1 MNLRGTVTAL
11 ATPFSGGTPD
21 TAALRRLVT
30 HQIENGVEG
39 LLACGCTGEPAT
51 MSEAER
57 LLVMETVVDQAAGS
71 VPVLGG
77 TGTNCTE
84 STTRFTREAAKTGIS
99 GVLVITPYYNKP
111 TPAGQIAHFNAVAD
125 ASELPV
131 MVYNVPGRTGTCMT
145 VETIAALSGHGNI
158 FALKDA
164 AGSVERVTEI
174 RRACSIAF
182 FSGDDHL
189 ALPQAFMGSD
199 GVVSVTSNIAPAA
212 MGEMIRQGLAGNVA
226 VARRIHE
233 RLYPLFKALFCETSP
248 GPVKM
253 ALSILGIFP
262 DPAPR
267 LPLVAVGKPCV
278 EALMTAM
285 KGAGITV

>member
-11 ATPFSGGTPD
+11 ATPFTGGAPD
-21 TAALRRLVT
+21 TGAIRRLVSF
-30 HQIENGVEG
+30 QIENGVEG

-57 LLVMETVVDQAAGS
+57 LLVMETVVDQAAGA

-84 STTRFTREAAKTGIS
+84 STKRFTREAVKTGID

-111 TPAGQIAHFNAVAD
+111 TPAGQIAHFKAVAD
-125 ASELPV
+125 DSELPV

-145 VETIAALSGHGNI
+145 VETIAALAGHGNI

-164 AGSVERVTEI
+164 AGSVERITEI
-174 RRACSIAF
+174 RRACSMAV

-189 ALPQAFMGSD
+189 ALPQAFMGSH
-199 GVVSVTSNIAPAA
+199 GVVSVTSNTAPAA
-212 MGEMIRQGLAGNVA
+212 MGEMIRQGLSGNVGA
-226 VARRIHE
+226 ALRIHE
-233 RLYPLFKALFCETSP
+233 RLFPLFRALFIETSP

-253 ALSILGIFP
+253 ALHILGIFP

-267 LPLVAVGKPCV
+267 LPLVPVGKPCV

-285 KGAGITV
+285 RGAGITG